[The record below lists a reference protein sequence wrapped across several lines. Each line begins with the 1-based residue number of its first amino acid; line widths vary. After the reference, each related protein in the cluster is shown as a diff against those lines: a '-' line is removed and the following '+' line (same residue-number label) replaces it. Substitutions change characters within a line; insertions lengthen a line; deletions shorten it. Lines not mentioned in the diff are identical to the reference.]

1 MKKIILNGVAILSVL
16 GFTACNNN
24 QTTIETKKDENN
36 ANLRALFDR
45 YYEGRLKFFPFEST
59 SAGELRYNDLFPNSN
74 TLEFRNTLKAFYVS
88 YLDSLTN
95 FKSEPLNANDQ
106 LALEVLKYDV
116 DMNIKGFDFPDHL
129 MPLNQFWGMH
139 LSMGQYGS
147 GTAAQPFK
155 TVKDY
160 DNWLKRV
167 DGYIVWSDSAIA
179 NMREGIK
186 QGYVLPRKL
195 IEKVIPQFE
204 GTIASDANKSLFYDP
219 IKNFP
224 TSFTESD
231 KARLSASYAQMIYEK
246 INPAHIRMLKFLKE
260 EYLKVG
266 RTTSGIGALKGGNE
280 RYAYMASLWT
290 TTNLTPDQ
298 IHATGLSEVA
308 RIKSE
313 MEKTMQAVGFKGN
326 LAQFF
331 EFMKTDKQ
339 FMPFK
344 APKEVTDSF
353 YSILKKIEPNLNK
366 MFSAKPKCPFEVR
379 QTEAFRAAS
388 ASAEYN
394 EGSVDGTRPGI
405 FYVPI
410 LDAKTYN
417 TTSGFESLFLHEAIP
432 GHHYQSM
439 MQRENES
446 LPKFQRFNWYGAY
459 GEGWALYCESL
470 GKELGLYTDPYQYMG
485 ALGDEMH
492 RAVRLVV
499 DVAIHTKGMTREEA
513 VKLMMDNE
521 AISEEGAIAEIER
534 YMAIPGQAVSYK
546 IGALKIREL
555 RTKYE
560 KELGP
565 KFSIADFHAKLLE
578 SGCLP
583 LNVLENKM
591 NTWAASIK

>member
-1 MKKIILNGVAILSVL
+1 MKTIYSLCITALICFS
-16 GFTACNNN
+16 ACNQSADNKQNINDDKN
-24 QTTIETKKDENN
+24 QAIT
-36 ANLRALFDR
+36 ALFDR
-45 YYEGRLKFFPFEST
+45 YYENRLKFFPMEST
-59 SAGELRYNDLFPNSN
+59 TAGEDRYNDLLPNSN
-74 TLEFRNTLKAFYVS
+74 TIAFRNQLKTFYTN
-88 YLDSLTN
+88 YLDT
-95 FKSEPLNANDQ
+95 LNKFDTKGVNESNV
-106 LALEVLKYDV
+106 LALAVLKYDIE
-116 DMNIKGFDFPDHL
+116 MNIKGFDFPDHYF
-129 MPLNQFWGMH
+129 PVNQFWGMH
-139 LSMGQYGS
+139 LNIGQYGS

-155 TVKDY
+155 TVNDY
-160 DNWLKRV
+160 DNWIKRIAA
-167 DGYIVWSDSAIA
+167 YTIWSDSAIE
-179 NMREGIK
+179 NMRAGIK
-186 QGYVLPRKL
+186 NNYVLPKAL
-195 IEKVIPQFE
+195 VVKMIPQYE
-204 GTIASDANKSLFYDP
+204 STITKDADKSLFYDP
-219 IKNFP
+219 IKNMPKTF
-224 TSFTESD
+224 SESD
-231 KARLSASYAQMIYEK
+231 KARLAASYAQMIYEK
-246 INPAHIRMLKFLKE
+246 INPSHERMVKFLKE
-260 EYLKVG
+260 EYLPKT
-266 RTTSGIGALKGGNE
+266 RTTSGIGTLDKGKE

-290 TTNLTPDQ
+290 TTSLNPDE
-298 IHATGLSEVA
+298 IHAIGLKEVA
-308 RIKSE
+308 RIRGE
-313 MEKTMQAVGFKGN
+313 MEKTMQFVGFKGT

-344 APKEVTDSF
+344 APKQVTDSF

-366 MFSAKPKCPFEVR
+366 MFNAKPKCPFEVR

-394 EGSVDGTRPGI
+394 EGSMDGKRPGI

-410 LDAKTYN
+410 LDAKTFN

-432 GHHYQSM
+432 GHHYQCM
-439 MQRENES
+439 LQRENES

-513 VKLMMDNE
+513 VKYMMENE

-555 RTKYE
+555 RSKYE
-560 KELGP
+560 KDMGS
-565 KFSIADFHAKLLE
+565 KFSLAEFHAKLLE

-583 LNVLENKM
+583 LNILESKLNA
-591 NTWAASIK
+591 WAQTML